1 MNKIIVACL
10 KPLTFVPALLVMY
23 MIFSFSAQT
32 GNDSGQLSYQV
43 SQKLVQIGARI
54 MDMDLDQDEISYYA
68 DKYHYLVRKLGHMT
82 EYFILAISLC
92 FPLYAY
98 KVRGIWLLIIAGV
111 LCVGFAAT
119 DEYHQSFVA
128 GRGPSVKD
136 VCIDS
141 FGALMGILVSE
152 FFGWISVRSNEELK
166 LERRDRKAARRKR
179 KRKARR

>member
-10 KPLTFVPALLVMY
+10 KPFTFLPALLVMY

-32 GNDSGQLSYQV
+32 GEASGQLSYQI
-43 SQKLVQIGARI
+43 SQKLVQIGAKV
-54 MDMDLDQDEISYYA
+54 MDRDLSQDEILYYA
-68 DKYHYLVRKLGHMT
+68 DKYHLLVRKLGHMT
-82 EYFILAISLC
+82 EYFILAVSLC
-92 FPLYAY
+92 LPLYAY
-98 KVRGIWLLIIAGV
+98 KVRGVWLLLLAGII
-111 LCVGFAAT
+111 CVGFAAT

-141 FGALMGILVSE
+141 FGALAGILVSE
-152 FFGWISVRSNEELK
+152 FFGWISVRSNEELEM
-166 LERRDRKAARRKR
+166 ERRDRNRAQKR